1 MMHLHNAMFA
11 AAERS
16 QSAIAKPR
24 LGLVSGYD
32 PNMYMVKVLLQ
43 PENVET
49 GWLPLGSPMV
59 GNQFGIFGGPA
70 IGDQVEVQFPDGDLS
85 SGIVSM
91 RFFNDQARPLAVP
104 SGEVWIV
111 HKSGSFLKLHN
122 DGSIEMNAA
131 AGISY
136 TGTGHAFHGPVTMDK
151 TLQATG
157 QITGQGGMAIS
168 GGSGASVAGSMAIT
182 GGNVT
187 ADGIGLKTHTH
198 TDPQGGT
205 VGAPT

>member
-59 GNQFGIFGGPA
+59 GSQFGIFAGPA

-91 RFFNDQARPLAVP
+91 RFFNDQARPLVVP
-104 SGEVWIV
+104 SGEIWIV
-111 HKSGSFLKLHN
+111 HKSGSMLKMHN
-122 DGSIEMNAA
+122 DGSIE
-131 AGISY
+131 ISAQTINSTGNWNH
-136 TGTGHAFHGPVTMDK
+136 TGTLT
-151 TLQATG
+151 
-157 QITGQGGMAIS
+157 
-168 GGSGASVAGSMAIT
+168 ASVDVI
-182 GGNVT
+182 GG
-187 ADGIGLKTHTH
+187 GKSLKTHTH
-198 TDPQGGT
+198 GGVVPGGGNT
-205 VGAPT
+205 GAPT